1 MAMETKQYSGSE
13 RRRMLAVLMF
23 AGLLSPICSS
33 SYFPAMEQV
42 TQELATERTITDLTI
57 TSYLVMMGLAPVVW
71 GGFGDSFGRRRLL
84 VAAGCV
90 VVVAS
95 VGCGLATN
103 VVQLIFLR
111 VLQAVGTSAA
121 TVLGFGVIA
130 DVYPRE
136 ERGTAVGLYSMGP
149 LLGQLLGPII
159 GGVVTHYASWK
170 HIFFSLAGMG
180 ALSVLSILIFL
191 PETLVSKKP
200 SPLKSTNR
208 FPFVIRVGKLPN
220 PFGSLGFLLYAKVL
234 LPTLYTVVLFVTFY
248 YIILSQNNTLKAY
261 SLDTMQLGLTYIPL
275 GIADI
280 VGALFGGRVSDL
292 SLRIA
297 KRRYPEC
304 PPEARLL
311 LLPITITL
319 IGSGMVGI
327 SFLLEANANMYL
339 ILAILMVSCICI
351 SISFVLIGT
360 YIMDLFPTNAASTS
374 AAGNLLRI
382 LAAAGLSATT
392 TTISKAFPLK
402 TIFLAIGIAQ
412 VSGLVLA
419 ATLVVCRNHFD
430 HDYLPPPPQM
440 SPA

>member
-1 MAMETKQYSGSE
+1 MLHGSIYSFPLPGWVRCPFSPSLFSSPRLWFPRSHHHSSPQTGS
-13 RRRMLAVLMF
+13 R
-23 AGLLSPICSS
+23 LLS
-33 SYFPAMEQV
+33 A
-42 TQELATERTITDLTI
+42 
-57 TSYLVMMGLAPVVW
+57 
-71 GGFGDSFGRRRLL
+71 
-84 VAAGCV
+84 
-90 VVVAS
+90 
-95 VGCGLATN
+95 
-103 VVQLIFLR
+103 
-111 VLQAVGTSAA
+111 
-121 TVLGFGVIA
+121 
-130 DVYPRE
+130 
-136 ERGTAVGLYSMGP
+136 
-149 LLGQLLGPII
+149 
-159 GGVVTHYASWK
+159 
-170 HIFFSLAGMG
+170 
-180 ALSVLSILIFL
+180 
-191 PETLVSKKP
+191 LVS
-200 SPLKSTNR
+200 S
-208 FPFVIRVGKLPN
+208 PN

-248 YIILSQNNTLKAY
+248 YIILSQNNTFKAY

-382 LAAAGLSATT
+382 LAAASLSATT

-430 HDYLPPPPQM
+430 HDYVPPPPQM